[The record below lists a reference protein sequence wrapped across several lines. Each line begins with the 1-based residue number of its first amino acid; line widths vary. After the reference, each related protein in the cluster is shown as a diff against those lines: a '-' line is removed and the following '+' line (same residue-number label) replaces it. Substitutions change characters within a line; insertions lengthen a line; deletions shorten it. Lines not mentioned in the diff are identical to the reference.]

1 MSSLFVMLASFWM
14 VIWEYKT
21 ELFWFLSPTER
32 TDVIVNSIADI
43 VQVSEDE
50 LTSALSY
57 KVES

>member
-1 MSSLFVMLASFWM
+1 MLASLWM

-21 ELFWFLSPTER
+21 ELFWFLSPTEG